1 MPGSILLSLSATF
14 SQKRSQLHQ
23 VEGVIALEL
32 CIASAGLR
40 RELYSDRAYAMGAL
54 VVFPPQVMQHIG
66 IVWQVERYDRI
77 VRNHQEF
84 INFWEYIRQNPVK
97 AGLTEIPE
105 DYPFLWEEF

>member
-1 MPGSILLSLSATF
+1 
-14 SQKRSQLHQ
+14 
-23 VEGVIALEL
+23 
-32 CIASAGLR
+32 
-40 RELYSDRAYAMGAL
+40 
-54 VVFPPQVMQHIG
+54 MQHIG

-97 AGLTEIPE
+97 AGLTELPE